1 MKVIQPINAQ
11 TAQLNNPASQPNNLA
26 QVTPQP
32 DPAKML
38 LATRNDLNIA
48 TIGRIVNKQDVQPN
62 EVVISLH
69 DHAS

>member
-11 TAQLNNPASQPNNLA
+11 PPKTNVAIDQSAKRTS
-26 QVTPQP
+26 VTLPS

-38 LATRNDLNIA
+38 LVNSNDLSIA
-48 TIGRIVNKQDVQPN
+48 TIGRIANKQDGQPD